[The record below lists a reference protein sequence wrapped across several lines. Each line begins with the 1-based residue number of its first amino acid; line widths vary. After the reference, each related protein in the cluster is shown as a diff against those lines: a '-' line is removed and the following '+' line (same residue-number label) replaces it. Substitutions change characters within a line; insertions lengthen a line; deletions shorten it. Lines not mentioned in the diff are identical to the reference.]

1 MKLTYGNGLIN
12 TEIVLYSVL
21 STTKETE
28 LVAKL
33 MAGEKEE
40 GNWYA
45 MSDKYKIET
54 ANSFNKYMQE
64 ILTNNEKYEDYKNQ
78 ALSDIIFLSKIIEP
92 MNSLGFKEFK
102 EDYLQSINLNIKCYI
117 ENVNDNKKEKPSDYD
132 LLVRL
137 RVKYLLPIVVNGK
150 EIGTN
155 EKDFYILFYTN
166 DKSFVRKNKGAEAV
180 IIGKMQKISR
190 SIDNSLEIVIE
201 DGQ

>member
-1 MKLTYGNGLIN
+1 MLFR
-12 TEIVLYSVL
+12 S
-21 STTKETE
+21 
-28 LVAKL
+28 
-33 MAGEKEE
+33 
-40 GNWYA
+40 
-45 MSDKYKIET
+45 KIET

-117 ENVNDNKKEKPSDYD
+117 ENVNDTKKEKPSAYD